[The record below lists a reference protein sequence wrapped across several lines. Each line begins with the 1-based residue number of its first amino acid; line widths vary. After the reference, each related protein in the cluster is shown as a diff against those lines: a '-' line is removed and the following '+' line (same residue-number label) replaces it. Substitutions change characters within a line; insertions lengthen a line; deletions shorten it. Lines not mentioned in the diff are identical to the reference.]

1 MTIRTLSP
9 PPLEPKKE
17 ILESPTPKPR
27 RGLWW
32 LVVLGIAVIYAAFN
46 VEDFDFL
53 IEKDGG
59 YDLSPQRKE
68 KLQKELGEYDEA
80 EQYVIFA
87 AEAGYYPCY
96 NCGKQTLIYLNVGE
110 VWKYGSTRIGKNR
123 RYGNV
128 GIPLGLTYLTEY
140 VGDYTIC
147 QKLEKIK
154 IYNYALLPENLKR
167 STPLIRPPGNKVDF

>member
-1 MTIRTLSP
+1 MNTRTLLPRSVQP
-9 PPLEPKKE
+9 EQE
-17 ILESPTPKPR
+17 KPERPNPNPHR
-27 RGLWW
+27 RLWW
-32 LVVLGIAVIYAAFN
+32 LLIVMIATIYAAFN

-53 IEKDGG
+53 IEKDGK
-59 YDLSPQRKE
+59 YELAPHRKE
-68 KLQKELGEYDEA
+68 KLQKELEEYDEA
-80 EQYVIFA
+80 EQYVIYA
-87 AEAGYYPCY
+87 SEAGYYPCY
-96 NCGKQTLIYLNVGE
+96 SCGKQTQIYLEKGE

-128 GIPLGLTYLTEY
+128 GIPLGLVYATEY
-140 VGDYTIC
+140 IGDLTTC